1 MWQVKFTE
9 YTHNYAI
16 MTSFFGISC
25 YNLRKGG
32 MGSMLNAMEKELC
45 IAVSEKDRKKIMDL
59 FKLGRTTQLPVVE
72 NKKLVGILDL
82 FDYIDE
88 SSDVPKISDIMFRD
102 VIIAGKD
109 RSVFS
114 FSTKTRQ
121 NILPFVDENEEL
133 QGYISQITIKC
144 YLPSREYMQ
153 VIEESSSIYNKIT
166 EEGEIDFDRLKRSFD
181 AIFESNYDGLYITV
195 EPGKTLGINRKCA
208 YVEGITADMISVGDE
223 DLKINADELIS
234 ENNAVTLVQNIQ
246 KKSEISV
253 LGSEILDGGIV
264 RVINN
269 MNDFNRI
276 KRELEKTRQ
285 LAEKYQTE
293 LNFLKCEVN
302 KPNRPVFKSYSMK
315 KIVNLARQVA
325 KVESTVLIQGASGT
339 GKGVLSR
346 LIHDSS
352 SRKNNGFFKINCGS
366 IPEAL
371 LESELFGY
379 EKGAFTGADEK
390 GKAGLVEMADK
401 GTLFLDEVGEL
412 PFNLQAKLLN
422 VIQDREIIRIGGTE
436 PVKVDV
442 RIIAATNRNLEEM
455 VTEKQFRED
464 LYYRLNVIPI
474 EIPPLKERKD
484 DVIPLL
490 FHAVDRFNKK
500 YDFDKSLDP
509 DVIRELVKYDWP
521 GNVRELENLVEF
533 LIVTTQ
539 SDIISVDDLPKNI
552 TGGEVAAGSMF
563 LLQNAASLKEA
574 TDMLEKEL
582 LSQAMELS
590 RNITETAALLK
601 IDRTTA
607 MRKMKKHGL
616 EIRFENS

>member
-1 MWQVKFTE
+1 
-9 YTHNYAI
+9 
-16 MTSFFGISC
+16 
-25 YNLRKGG
+25 
-32 MGSMLNAMEKELC
+32 MLNAMEKELC

-133 QGYISQITIKC
+133 RGYISQITIKC

-153 VIEESSSIYNKIT
+153 VIEESSSIYSKIT
-166 EEGEIDFDRLKRSFD
+166 EEGEIDVDRLKRSFD

-484 DVIPLL
+484 DIIPLL

-539 SDIISVDDLPKNI
+539 SDIISADDLPKNI

-582 LSQAMELS
+582 LSQAMESS

>member
-1 MWQVKFTE
+1 
-9 YTHNYAI
+9 
-16 MTSFFGISC
+16 
-25 YNLRKGG
+25 
-32 MGSMLNAMEKELC
+32 MLNAMEKELC

-133 QGYISQITIKC
+133 RGYISQITIKC

-153 VIEESSSIYNKIT
+153 VIEESSSIYSKIT
-166 EEGEIDFDRLKRSFD
+166 EEGEIDVDRLKRSFD

-223 DLKINADELIS
+223 DQKINADELIS

-246 KKSEISV
+246 KKNEISV

-539 SDIISVDDLPKNI
+539 SDIISADDLPKNI

-582 LSQAMELS
+582 LSQAMESS

>member
-1 MWQVKFTE
+1 
-9 YTHNYAI
+9 
-16 MTSFFGISC
+16 
-25 YNLRKGG
+25 
-32 MGSMLNAMEKELC
+32 MLNAMEKELC

-133 QGYISQITIKC
+133 RGYISQITIKC

-153 VIEESSSIYNKIT
+153 VIEESSSLYSKIT
-166 EEGEIDFDRLKRSFD
+166 EEGEIDVDRLKRSFD

-223 DLKINADELIS
+223 DQKINADELIS

-246 KKSEISV
+246 KKNEISV

-539 SDIISVDDLPKNI
+539 SDIISADDLPKNI

-582 LSQAMELS
+582 LSQAMESS